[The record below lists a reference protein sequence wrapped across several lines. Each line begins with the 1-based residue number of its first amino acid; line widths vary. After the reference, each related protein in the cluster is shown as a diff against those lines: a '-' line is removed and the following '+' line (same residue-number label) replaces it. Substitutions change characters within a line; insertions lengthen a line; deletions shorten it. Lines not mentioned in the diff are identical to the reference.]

1 MHFCMHKSKHK
12 NRADFRTKKH
22 SNRGHR
28 QSMNNNNNNNN
39 NNNHL
44 SIWVFDTAVPEFNST
59 KAQIEQRILAGVY
72 YTDCE
77 SIQRWGSE
85 AILHHGRV

>member
-1 MHFCMHKSKHK
+1 
-12 NRADFRTKKH
+12 
-22 SNRGHR
+22 
-28 QSMNNNNNNNN
+28 MNNNNNNNN